1 MKLAFPILNDN
12 SWNDLCRL
20 KYVDKHAP
28 CVYTF
33 LSDGVPVYV
42 GKTNS
47 IWTRLN
53 THLNLDKWLFADSMK
68 IEVMNSRVDMDLY
81 ELQLINKYKPV
92 LNKAIPEGEL
102 TGVVDIV
109 PKEVINLVLCERV
122 TTLYRKIRKM
132 CDENGFTLLVSCGT
146 KRVYFKISG
155 KLTEKG
161 KLLSTTY
168 SYKDSSREFLFHK
181 RSGRKV
187 FDESVR
193 NAIIGA
199 DVEINVDPYA

>member
-1 MKLAFPILNDN
+1 MKLSFPILNDA
-12 SWNDLCRL
+12 SWNDLCKL
-20 KYVDKHAP
+20 KCVDKHAP

-33 LSDGVPVYV
+33 FSAGVPVYV
-42 GKTNS
+42 GKTAS

-81 ELQLINKYKPV
+81 ELQLINKYKPA

-102 TGVVDIV
+102 TGVVSIA
-109 PKEVINLVLCERV
+109 PKEIINLVLCERV

-132 CDENGFTLLVSCGT
+132 CDKNGFALLVSCGT

-161 KLLSTTY
+161 KVLSATY
-168 SYKDSSREFLFHK
+168 SYKDSSGEFMFHK
-181 RSGRKV
+181 RSGRKL
-187 FDESVR
+187 FDESVQ
-193 NAIIGA
+193 NAVISTGI
-199 DVEINVDPYA
+199 EINIDQYA

>member
-1 MKLAFPILNDN
+1 MKLAFPILNYN

-20 KYVDKHAP
+20 KCVDKHAP

-53 THLNLDKWLFADSMK
+53 THLNLDKWMFADSMK

-81 ELQLINKYKPV
+81 ELQLINKYKPA

-102 TGVVDIV
+102 TGVVSIV
-109 PKEVINLVLCERV
+109 PKETINLVLCERV
-122 TTLYRKIRKM
+122 TSLYRKIRKL

-161 KLLSTTY
+161 KELSVTY
-168 SYKDSSREFLFHK
+168 SYKDSSGEFLFHK
-181 RSGRKV
+181 RSGRKL
-187 FDESVR
+187 FDESVQ
-193 NAIIGA
+193 NAIISA
-199 DVEINVDPYA
+199 EIEITEDPYA